1 MLLNVTESHT
11 FSNISHTKESII
23 NAILPK
29 GWLGSMS
36 RHGGLPKAGLAT
48 IQNPTKWL
56 GSQSR
61 HGGPPLADL
70 ATRHF
75 SFFSPNK
82 PLRLLAS
89 SQKGVNASHSSKNG
103 ISRQGEACK
112 FTQIY
117 A

>member
-11 FSNISHTKESII
+11 FSNISHTKESIM
-23 NAILPK
+23 NYILPK
-29 GWLGSMS
+29 G
-36 RHGGLPKAGLAT
+36 
-48 IQNPTKWL
+48 WL